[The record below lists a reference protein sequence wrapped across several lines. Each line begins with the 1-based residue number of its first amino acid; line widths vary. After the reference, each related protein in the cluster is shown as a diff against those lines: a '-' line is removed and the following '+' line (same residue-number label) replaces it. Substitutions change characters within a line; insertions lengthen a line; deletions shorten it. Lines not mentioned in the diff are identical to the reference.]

1 MIGNSNK
8 KLFLLLPCVPLIG
21 MGQDYKIDKSPFKIG
36 LEFGPSITSVRGS
49 LSSSELPNGQQ
60 VELYNNQT
68 FCFSG
73 GLSFE
78 YSLQKR
84 FSIKTNIL
92 YERKVAFMDTT
103 FTDITGNVILKYNPG
118 HNYDYLT
125 IPILA
130 KY

>member
-8 KLFLLLPCVPLIG
+8 KLFLLLLCVPLIG
-21 MGQDYKIDKSPFKIG
+21 MGQDDRIYKSPFKIG